1 MSNDGGSPVSPEKRA
16 EFFRDFIQ
24 TVLSLAAGSIVF
36 SVTFLHDILRV
47 GDGSAGHMQVAPRN
61 PALVL
66 AAWIVLLVSVVAS
79 LAYLYFHALSTKYEK
94 AYSNLMVITAGAAI
108 LGLVAGLVLLVCFG
122 IQNLPG

>member
-1 MSNDGGSPVSPEKRA
+1 MSNDGGSPVSPDKRA

-47 GDGSAGHMQVAPRN
+47 GDSAAGQTQVAPRN

-66 AAWIVLLVSVVAS
+66 AAWIVLLVGVVAS
-79 LAYLYFHALSTKYEK
+79 LGYLYFHALSTKYEK
-94 AYSNLMVITAGAAI
+94 AYFNLMVITAGVAI
-108 LGLVAGLVLLVCFG
+108 FGLVAGLVLLVCFG
-122 IQNLPG
+122 IQNLPA